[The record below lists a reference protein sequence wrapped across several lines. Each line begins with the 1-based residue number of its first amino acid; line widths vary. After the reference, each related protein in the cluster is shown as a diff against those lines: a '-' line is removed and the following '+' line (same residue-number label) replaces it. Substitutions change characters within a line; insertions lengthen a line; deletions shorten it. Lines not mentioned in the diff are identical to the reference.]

1 MFLYYLKPSIFKM
14 IACIFLFQ
22 CQISY
27 AFSKYGVADGMALIT
42 IKNGYPCFYLS
53 DSSRIID
60 GIHIKN
66 VSESA
71 ETVVQKIITKKVG
84 NNRNNC
90 LPYGNVPNE
99 IFKYNTPY
107 IVWLDDNI
115 IDDYKKYH
123 YTDFC
128 INKNHKK
135 IKLTKTRKAYF
146 WENGNKKC
154 TNDSWSPIKR

>member
-1 MFLYYLKPSIFKM
+1 MFLYYLKPSIFRM

-71 ETVVQKIITKKVG
+71 ETVAQKIIMKRLATIEIIAYPTEMFPMKYL
-84 NNRNNC
+84 NTI
-90 LPYGNVPNE
+90 LPIWFGWMT
-99 IFKYNTPY
+99 I
-107 IVWLDDNI
+107 
-115 IDDYKKYH
+115 
-123 YTDFC
+123 
-128 INKNHKK
+128 
-135 IKLTKTRKAYF
+135 
-146 WENGNKKC
+146 
-154 TNDSWSPIKR
+154 